1 MILLP
6 WSPRKLPHTAESQS
20 RSRWSSI
27 CNRWNLWAGGDDQGP
42 SRSRLNIYENQS
54 TVNYDINHRWL
65 QSLSYTHQMFCQR
78 SNEGC
83 QLPAFSAIPQ
93 LNKNCQDDCKA
104 RVLINPRDSWQGHP
118 CTHLLT
124 RGCSGSEG
132 MLRIPSSSLVWGR
145 KVLSKPPLYCPAQR
159 LGSASGQWQLLYSN
173 LAIDNHKINVNSFDS
188 APPRCIVAKGVKIST
203 DQFSPQRN

>member
-27 CNRWNLWAGGDDQGP
+27 CNRWNLWAGADDQGP

-93 LNKNCQDDCKA
+93 LNKNCPTIKQGFKSNYVMLGNGIHAPICWQEVVVGQRGCWGSLHLQWYEAEKCCPSHHGI
-104 RVLINPRDSWQGHP
+104 VQHSGWGWQRDSDSCYIPTWQ
-118 CTHLLT
+118 
-124 RGCSGSEG
+124 
-132 MLRIPSSSLVWGR
+132 
-145 KVLSKPPLYCPAQR
+145 
-159 LGSASGQWQLLYSN
+159 
-173 LAIDNHKINVNSFDS
+173 
-188 APPRCIVAKGVKIST
+188 
-203 DQFSPQRN
+203 